1 MSRDPAHEKVWES
14 NRKLV
19 VELGPIQPRD
29 IAFPKTG
36 LRKLKFQK
44 GWYDRD
50 REDCAK
56 FLEYS
61 VSQDAAFCFFCRR
74 FGSLGKFISMIL
86 YA

>member
-1 MSRDPAHEKVWES
+1 MMSRDPADEKVWVL
-14 NRKLV
+14 NRKLF

-29 IAFPKTG
+29 IAFPETG

-44 GWYDRD
+44 GWYDR
-50 REDCAK
+50 EDCSK

-61 VSQDAAFCFFCRR
+61 VSKDAALCFFCRC